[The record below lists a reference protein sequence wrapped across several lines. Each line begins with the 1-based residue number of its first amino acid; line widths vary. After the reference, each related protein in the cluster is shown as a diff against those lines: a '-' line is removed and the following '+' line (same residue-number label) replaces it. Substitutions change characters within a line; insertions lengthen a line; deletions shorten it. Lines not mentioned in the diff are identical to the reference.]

1 MSTGI
6 VLAALPEK
14 AAVPHRTG
22 VPPAQGSTDN
32 MEYMGGN
39 SMEPFIC
46 RDRTKH
52 SEKPESAP
60 RGRIPKDM
68 IVVDRVCRKLKTKE
82 GRRIYSKRKESVE
95 AVLGQIKQAISGFRQ
110 FLLRGLESQAFC
122 GQRETGAGQSSL

>member
-1 MSTGI
+1 MATGI
-6 VLAALPEK
+6 LLAALPEK

-22 VPPAQGSTDN
+22 VPPAQSSTENVEYVEGS
-32 MEYMGGN
+32 

-68 IVVDRVCRKLKTKE
+68 IIVDRMCRKLKTKE
-82 GRRIYSKRKESVE
+82 GRRIYSKRKASVE
-95 AVLGQIKQAISGFRQ
+95 AVLGQIKQTISGFRQ

-122 GQRETGAGQSSL
+122 GQRETGASRSSL